1 MNKILD
7 FFLRRKRVL
16 AKYTK
21 EESEK
26 AIDLYIRYCRQAT
39 KVIKEL
45 GYPNERHTLVNWYRG
60 YEEKDEENESD
71 ADKRMKSLSE
81 RTTIPEASLIRSI

>member
-1 MNKILD
+1 MQGTADKILD

-39 KVIKEL
+39 MVLRNLGILIGGIHWTACTGDMKRKMKKMNQMLTKE
-45 GYPNERHTLVNWYRG
+45 
-60 YEEKDEENESD
+60 
-71 ADKRMKSLSE
+71 
-81 RTTIPEASLIRSI
+81 

>member
-1 MNKILD
+1 M
-7 FFLRRKRVL
+7 

-39 KVIKEL
+39 MVIKEL
-45 GYPNERHTLVNWYRG
+45 GYPNGRHTLDSLYG
-60 YEEKDEENESD
+60 DM
-71 ADKRMKSLSE
+71 KRKVKKMNQMLTKE
-81 RTTIPEASLIRSI
+81 